1 MLVTGVEWLQVE
13 YPKGHKLTLST
24 EGDFA
29 KKFVKFNHV
38 KI

>member
-1 MLVTGVEWLQVE
+1 MLVTGVVTGRV
-13 YPKGHKLTLST
+13 PKGHKLTLST